1 MMTNREHLKI
11 FFATDNDYIKLH
23 THELY
28 NLMRNLHPDDV
39 ISLMEHRQLIELI
52 AGLRQ
57 IIEDN
62 DRLHGENF
70 NSTLESLL
78 SVGED
83 GLYSDPLRFLFEL
96 IQDVDDAD
104 YDDLSNVKLSITF
117 QGNNIQLVY
126 NERGFSPFNVF
137 AITGVAEAAKNI
149 DDSKVE
155 IGEKGLGFK
164 SVFGIA
170 ESVLIQSGL
179 FSFRL
184 DKKHFTIPIPE
195 YYNYSPVK
203 GTRLTLTLKS
213 SDEVERICRLIK
225 ERYCKTNAIFQQN
238 PMLFL
243 NKLTELELLVDNASK
258 QLLFIAERKEKHTV
272 NDHLSVERGVTIS
285 ASLKSFSV
293 EKAEGDFRE
302 SIIGD
307 RYTYATT
314 YTRSMC
320 KARYG
325 ANTKLTKKLMTLQ
338 VIFPH
343 KEYLGLSKAIEAGAL
358 YSFLPTQVSATQSWV
373 KDESNYVKHNSECKM
388 PPYDF
393 DIEVRWKAVEQAEYT
408 VVYWVQSL
416 NDKYDT
422 PNENKTYDFLKSEP
436 YMGNVG
442 QKPRINKVL
451 PQNNGLNETF
461 YEVNKY
467 RSDLE
472 GIKEGGRGN
481 YYADA
486 KKTIAPDGSTVINV
500 YFDRKTVTLEF
511 GHYEGKRNNRK
522 WFVDHKRV
530 GLYGQNWREAGYGT
544 NGWPGGRWSDE
555 EGLGEGNWTYLD
567 GFNHE
572 DLTSISVRLV
582 ENSSDGRKDIY
593 QYIEALDSTPENRKW
608 IEADHYENG
617 SGSFTLTSKFLPGFT
632 LYGYNTS
639 TSNPTGSKIDEAPS
653 GESVSYSSRLNV
665 FSTRNSFE
673 LSYANCKGMPS
684 TTYKYE
690 AVLNEPVGADG
701 NPIVPTRPDN
711 VEPDNVFAGW
721 YLDSAGQVPVGWGKQ
736 TMPAAN
742 MVVYAKWV
750 RPTFTVTYNDIRI
763 DTLGNNI
770 YAYTYPF
777 EVEKFGSLVT
787 SCGEGFKNFNSS
799 YVHDKTKWTGED
811 GLEYVFRG
819 WYLDENHTVRWE
831 PSTTI
836 SGDKDVYAYWM
847 PKGTVHYRYVFIG
860 INGQENVEL
869 GKWPDKAFDETLWP
883 CKPYGKIVD
892 AEEDFIDAGMDGFP
906 KFEGWRPMSTLN
918 TTSEKLTKQYQEIPI
933 YYTPT
938 STWPVTIH
946 YVDDNGAEILGA
958 DGKPLTE
965 EHDLTEAIKVY
976 DYKRIP
982 NYKLVSD
989 AQQTANKD
997 MKRGEDGR
1005 VHIYFRYVK
1014 INPLPY
1020 TVEYYQEQLDG
1031 TYERVDTETVTYDA
1045 EQSGLKLGETATIKN
1060 EDYKTFKGFICNDAH
1075 EDAKTSVILQKDV
1088 AKNVLRLYYDRQK
1101 YTVTYVYGNAKPDG
1115 APDVPAQ

>member
-1 MMTNREHLKI
+1 MHLPRGWNKAVSNEVRGADYVKVEFQYPIYDEEDVISGYSTIVTQMVEKGGMAVEPNIPDLVGRRFTGWTDGQGNPLKVSDPVYNDTVFLAAYSKLDKRTVTINYVFEMDGSMAVEPYVAEFELGSRVDINVPSPERTGFVPDKSSVQVKI
-11 FFATDNDYIKLH
+11 DSITDDCVYTVKYKGAPTYYTVRYHFQNATDNGY
-23 THELY
+23 T
-28 NLMRNLHPDDV
+28 DDGFFRDAV
-39 ISLMEHRQLIELI
+39 H
-52 AGLRQ
+52 GHD
-57 IIEDN
+57 IEDN
-62 DRLHGENF
+62 
-70 NSTLESLL
+70 
-78 SVGED
+78 
-83 GLYSDPLRFLFEL
+83 
-96 IQDVDDAD
+96 
-104 YDDLSNVKLSITF
+104 
-117 QGNNIQLVY
+117 
-126 NERGFSPFNVF
+126 FSP
-137 AITGVAEAAKNI
+137 
-149 DDSKVE
+149 D
-155 IGEKGLGFK
+155 EKGWIKVGPYNIEEYPKGATIDGVDVSGQPVVAGGMTAVRNFEIEGF
-164 SVFGIA
+164 VQQDIVQRRIMPGGIT
-170 ESVLIQSGL
+170 VV
-179 FSFRL
+179 
-184 DKKHFTIPIPE
+184 DV
-195 YYNYSPVK
+195 YYD
-203 GTRLTLTLKS
+203 R
-213 SDEVERICRLIK
+213 EV
-225 ERYCKTNAIFQQN
+225 YTY
-238 PMLFL
+238 
-243 NKLTELELLVDNASK
+243 TVDNDGGTAVDSRT
-258 QLLFIAERKEKHTV
+258 L
-272 NDHLSVERGVTIS
+272 
-285 ASLKSFSV
+285 
-293 EKAEGDFRE
+293 
-302 SIIGD
+302 
-307 RYTYATT
+307 
-314 YTRSMC
+314 
-320 KARYG
+320 RYG
-325 ANTKLTKKLMTLQ
+325 AA
-338 VIFPH
+338 
-343 KEYLGLSKAIEAGAL
+343 LGLPNDAEMQRPGYVFDGF
-358 YSFLPTQVSATQSWV
+358 YSYEYKWDSATQSWV